1 MTDKPIYI
9 FDAYGTLLDLSA
21 AARKVLSGHPDK
33 VQLLA
38 EVWRGRQLEYAWTDM
53 ALGRSTDFWDAT
65 VRALDSAL
73 VIAGLDSDMSLR
85 ERLLE
90 AYSRLDAYG
99 DAKDVVSRLNAMGGH
114 SLTFSNASKTML
126 QKSLAASGLDRVLQ
140 GAVSVDDVGVY
151 KPNPEAYAHIARYL
165 DIDSRE
171 AFFVSSNS
179 WDAAGAALAGFKAIW
194 VNRQG
199 IQYPFDRES
208 LHAEVTS
215 LSALPL

>member
-1 MTDKPIYI
+1 MLDKPIYI

-21 AARKVLSGHPDK
+21 AARKQLSDHPNK
-33 VQLLA
+33 ALLLA

-73 VIAGLDSDMSLR
+73 VIAGLDNDASLR

-90 AYSRLDAYG
+90 AYGSLDAYG
-99 DAKDVVSRLNAMGGH
+99 DATDVVARLNGMGAH

-126 QKSLAASGLDRVLQ
+126 RKSLAASGLDRVLQ

-151 KPNPEAYAHIARYL
+151 KPNPEAYSHIARHL
-165 DIDSRE
+165 GIDSGA
-171 AFFVSSNS
+171 AFFVSSNP
-179 WDAAGAALAGFKAIW
+179 WDAAGAAHAGFKAIW

-199 IQYPFDRES
+199 IQYPFDRGS
-208 LHAEVTS
+208 LHAELRS
-215 LSALPL
+215 LSELPL